1 MVPIDF
7 QPVGRDAIK
16 FAYHLFPNAEF
27 ELLYVA
33 DLWYAQ
39 KMRHYAM
46 KYNRE
51 KTLRK
56 EMRMELLNKMKQFA
70 SQCDVDT
77 SRMKL
82 TLQGGYPASVIND
95 YANKHKFDLVVMG
108 ARGQPQIQY
117 ILLGSVAKKILQI
130 ITKDVL
136 VVPSK

>member
-1 MVPIDF
+1 
-7 QPVGRDAIK
+7 
-16 FAYHLFPNAEF
+16 
-27 ELLYVA
+27 
-33 DLWYAQ
+33 
-39 KMRHYAM
+39 
-46 KYNRE
+46 
-51 KTLRK
+51 
-56 EMRMELLNKMKQFA
+56 
-70 SQCDVDT
+70 
-77 SRMKL
+77 MKL